1 MPIAG
6 AGHVCFGMPFMSKT
20 CATAASSLDSA
31 APATA
36 FYRHVLHTLNDSGV
50 PFMVGGAFAFACYT
64 GIKRDTKDLDL
75 FIRREDYARVEA
87 ALREAGYGT
96 ELTYP
101 HWLAK
106 VRSGEAFVDLIFSS
120 GNGIVPVDDGWF
132 AHASDADVMGV
143 PVRITPPEESLWSKA
158 FIMERERYDGAD
170 VAHLIHAYGARMDWH
185 RLRARFGEHWRV
197 LLSHLVLYGF
207 IYPGERAVVPDWLM
221 DELLEQL
228 RHDRQPP
235 PAQPKLC
242 AGTLLS
248 REQYLPDVEQQ
259 GYEDGRVEPFGAMT
273 RQDVEHW
280 TDAIPGRGDESRQ

>member
-1 MPIAG
+1 
-6 AGHVCFGMPFMSKT
+6 MSKRRVK
-20 CATAASSLDSA
+20 AASSRDSA
-31 APATA
+31 AEAAA

-75 FIRREDYARVEA
+75 FIRREDYERVEA
-87 ALREAGYGT
+87 ALREAGYST
-96 ELTYP
+96 DLTFP

-106 VRSGEAFVDLIFSS
+106 VHAGDAFVDLIFSS

-132 AHASDADVMGV
+132 EHAIEAEVMGV
-143 PVRITPPEESLWSKA
+143 QVRITPPEESLWSKA

-170 VAHLIHAYGARMDWH
+170 VAHLIHAYGARMDWQ
-185 RLRARFGEHWRV
+185 RLRHRFGEHWRV

-221 DELLEQL
+221 DELLDRV
-228 RHDRQPP
+228 RHDDQPP

-280 TDAIPGRGDESRQ
+280 TDAIPGRGDASRH